1 MVERAFDFLFALA
14 LVAPAAAVILG
25 VLLLAWPH
33 RRVHGVDH
41 TLRTTSHA

>member
-1 MVERAFDFLFALA
+1 MVERAFEFLFTLA

-25 VLLLAWPH
+25 VLLLAWPR
-33 RRVHGVDH
+33 RRVHGERH